1 MYTSLSALAKARNW
15 NSQADGERIVKTEPE
30 PKLVSPEVKDRV
42 DTTLEMRVADE
53 TECINRISP
62 KLLLAENGSL
72 LDATNVPESETR
84 IPPHGYCHRGLTEYG
99 RTDYGKILYHY
110 SYS

>member
-1 MYTSLSALAKARNW
+1 MGRPPHSRWNRKKSERDQRVYTSLSALAKARNW

-53 TECINRISP
+53 T
-62 KLLLAENGSL
+62 
-72 LDATNVPESETR
+72 
-84 IPPHGYCHRGLTEYG
+84 
-99 RTDYGKILYHY
+99 
-110 SYS
+110 